1 MHVSNNILYLVINIC
16 YQSRDV
22 IYPVLKAVVLLN
34 SYYRKNINTCI
45 FGQRSQR
52 VIIDFLW
59 HMKYTAQTIG
69 ESG

>member
-22 IYPVLKAVVLLN
+22 IYPVLKG
-34 SYYRKNINTCI
+34 SYYRKNINMCI

-69 ESG
+69 ESDY